1 MGANGSGSDISLTLS
16 PLCDKEKEQNRVA
29 VTQGKLNAQAAQ
41 SDPAARA
48 AARAKLVAGGNVSP
62 SEEQI
67 SAQVSRTATA
77 DYGRGKSTRRW
88 RRRRA
93 ARRVAC
99 DGNYLRS

>member
-1 MGANGSGSDISLTLS
+1 ATAQKIGEIGRQVSDVL
-16 PLCDKEKEQNRVA
+16 

-48 AARAKLVAGGNVSP
+48 AARAKLVAGGNGSP

-77 DYGRGKSTRRW
+77 DYDTGGKYQKVALTQF
-88 RRRRA
+88 
-93 ARRVAC
+93 ARQE
-99 DGNYLRS
+99 G